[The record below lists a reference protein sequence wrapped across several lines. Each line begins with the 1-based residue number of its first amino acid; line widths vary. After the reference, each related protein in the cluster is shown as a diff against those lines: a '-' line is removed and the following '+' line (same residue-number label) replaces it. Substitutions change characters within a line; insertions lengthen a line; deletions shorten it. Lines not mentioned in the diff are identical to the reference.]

1 MGQTMALASF
11 GLHDRVE
18 FFGLMTERLGELA
31 EEKYCL
37 IAVDIGHFKVFNKWY
52 GWEAG
57 ERFLNRIANELN
69 LFEKRNHAIAGY
81 FGGDNFALFVEN
93 DEELLGRMQKNLQDA
108 AFSMG
113 NMVGFLPVY
122 GIYEV
127 VDPSVSVY
135 NMYDCALAALAH
147 VTSKYEVRSCV
158 YVPEM
163 TEQIEAELR
172 MIMEVKDALLA
183 KQFTFYVQP
192 KCCISNGKVVGAE
205 ALVRWIHPE
214 RGQIPPGEFIP
225 VLEKNGFIGD
235 LDRYV
240 WEEVCSALHEWKKQ
254 GISPV
259 PVSIN
264 VSRMD
269 ILTMDVVGYLK
280 NLVDKYQ
287 VDKSLIKV
295 EITESAYTENEGKIF
310 HTIKELKKA
319 GFTILMDDFGSGYSS
334 LNMLKS
340 AVVDVIKID
349 MQFLDMSE
357 EETRKGIDILES
369 VINMSS
375 TMGIPVIV
383 EGVETKKQEDY
394 LVGMGCRYAQ
404 GYYYYSPMPVQEF
417 AKLLGDERNLDHQGL
432 RSSQVEQL
440 HLREMMDAALFGD
453 TQLNNILG
461 PVVFYDMYKNDITI
475 TRVNDLYYRMSGAA
489 DNQDTSYTK
498 KFWSHIHPDD
508 KEKVLDLFDRAC
520 RSPLVGVKGEGRFIR
535 ADGSVLWIHLRL
547 FLLREQ
553 AGHKL
558 FFGVISEY
566 QQMKSRH
573 MKRDLSAEERKELD
587 EIGITRIEETSENL
601 PCGFGIVKVHT
612 DEQENPNDFEVLY
625 VNQEMRNICN
635 SDVGRMRRVILDL
648 FDDEV
653 TVLMQ
658 KIKEAAYGGSTI
670 KHFSY
675 SSATCRY
682 LQITLYQYR
691 TGYVGVILR
700 DVTKTYIYESILKS
714 SMMTNHK
721 VYFVHLEDDYF
732 RMVYPDENSML
743 EQGSYTK
750 TVARIMA
757 NGGIRQDAE
766 HIAEFLSIEGI
777 RANLQYRN
785 QAELCYCREKLNG
798 RMQWYVVRFNVCERS
813 GGMVRTAAATLQKIP
828 DISKWKH
835 EQDGKNWWKY

>member
-1 MGQTMALASF
+1 MGQTAALASF
-11 GLHDRVE
+11 GLHDRPS
-18 FFGLMTERLGELA
+18 FFELA
-31 EEKYCL
+31 AARLEELAGENYCL

-57 ERFLNRIANELN
+57 ERFLNRIANELG
-69 LFEKRNHAIAGY
+69 LLEKRNNAIAGY
-81 FGGDNFALFVEN
+81 FGGDNFALFVKNEK
-93 DEELLGRMQKNLQDA
+93 DLLDKMQQSLQEA
-108 AFSMG
+108 ALSMG
-113 NMVGFLPVY
+113 NMVGFLPIY

-127 VDPSVSVY
+127 VDTSVSVY
-135 NMYDCALAALAH
+135 NMYDYALAALSH
-147 VTSKYEVRSCV
+147 VTSNYEVRSCV

-163 TEQIEAELR
+163 TSQIENELR
-172 MIMEVKDALLA
+172 IITEVKNALDSG
-183 KQFTFYVQP
+183 QFTFYVQP
-192 KCCISNGKVVGAE
+192 KCCISTGKVVGAE

-214 RGQIPPGEFIP
+214 RGLIPPGEFIP
-225 VLEKNGFIGD
+225 VLEKNGFVGD

-240 WEEVCSALHEWKKQ
+240 WEEVCNALHEWKKQ

-280 NLVDKYQ
+280 KLVDKYQ
-287 VDKSLIKV
+287 VDRSLIKV
-295 EITESAYTENEGKIF
+295 EITESAYTENVGKIF
-310 HTIKELKKA
+310 DTIKELKEA

-357 EETRKGIDILES
+357 EETKKGIDILES

-383 EGVETKKQEDY
+383 EGVENKKQEDY

-404 GYYYYSPMPVQEF
+404 GYYYYRPMPVQEF
-417 AKLLGDERNLDHQGL
+417 AKLLSDDRKLDHQGFH
-432 RSSQVEQL
+432 SSQVEQL

-461 PVVFYDMYKNDITI
+461 PVVFYDMFKNDITI
-475 TRVNDLYYRMSGAA
+475 TRVNDLYYKMSGAA
-489 DNQDTSYTK
+489 EASDASYTK

-508 KEKVLDLFDRAC
+508 KEMVLGLFDRAC
-520 RSPLVGVKGEGRFIR
+520 SSPLAGAKGEGRYMR
-535 ADGSVLWIHLRL
+535 ADGSVLWIHIRL

-566 QQMKSRH
+566 QQMPSRRR
-573 MKRDLSAEERKELD
+573 KQELTAEEEKELE
-587 EIGITRIEETSENL
+587 EIGITKLEETSENL
-601 PCGFGIVKVHT
+601 PCGFGIVKIHKDSDGV
-612 DEQENPNDFEVLY
+612 PVDFEVLY
-625 VNQEMRNICN
+625 VNQEMKNICN
-635 SDVGRMRRVILDL
+635 SDTGRMHKMLINL
-648 FDDEV
+648 FDDDSPK
-653 TVLMQ
+653 LMQ
-658 KIKEAAYGGSTI
+658 KLREAAYEGSTT
-670 KHFSY
+670 KHFAY
-675 SSATCRY
+675 SSTTCRY

-691 TGYVGVILR
+691 RGYAGVILR

-714 SMMTNHK
+714 SMISSRK
-721 VYFVHLEDDYF
+721 VYFVHLEDDYY

-750 TVARIMA
+750 AVNRIVQ
-757 NGGIRQDAE
+757 NGGIRQDVE
-766 HIAEFLSIEGI
+766 QVAEFLSIAGI
-777 RANLQYRN
+777 RRNLQYRN
-785 QAELCYCREKLNG
+785 ETEHCYCRENISG
-798 RMQWYVVRFNVCERS
+798 AIEWYVVSFNVGERAN
-813 GGMVRTAAATLQKIP
+813 GVVQTVAMTLQRVA
-828 DISKWKH
+828 DISKWKQ

>member
-1 MGQTMALASF
+1 MGQTLAFASF
-11 GLHDRVE
+11 GLHDRLE
-18 FFGLMTERLGELA
+18 FFELVKERLNHLS
-31 EEKYCL
+31 EECYCL

-57 ERFLNRIANELN
+57 ERFLNRIANELG
-69 LFEKRNHAIAGY
+69 LFEKRNNAIAGY
-81 FGGDNFALFVEN
+81 FGGDNFALLIRNEK
-93 DEELLGRMQKNLQDA
+93 ELLEKMQQNLQDA

-122 GIYEV
+122 GIYEITDAEV
-127 VDPSVSVY
+127 PVY
-135 NMYDCALAALAH
+135 HMYDCALAALSH
-147 VTSKYEVRSCV
+147 VTGNYEVQSCV
-158 YVPEM
+158 YVPDM
-163 TEQIEAELR
+163 TEQIEDELR
-172 MIMEVKDALLA
+172 MIMEVKEALES

-192 KCCISNGKVVGAE
+192 KCCISTGKVVGAE
-205 ALVRWIHPE
+205 ALVRWIRPQK
-214 RGQIPPGEFIP
+214 GQIPPAAFIP

-254 GISPV
+254 GITPV

-269 ILTMDVVGYLK
+269 ILTMDVVAYL
-280 NLVDKYQ
+280 NRLIEKYQ
-287 VDKSLIKV
+287 VDRSLVKV
-295 EITESAYTENEGKIF
+295 EITESAYTENEGKIYG
-310 HTIKELKKA
+310 TIKALKKA

-357 EETRKGIDILES
+357 EETKKGIDILES

-404 GYYYYSPMPVQEF
+404 GYYYYRPMPVREF
-417 AKLLGDERNLDHQGL
+417 ARLLADDRKLDRRGMC
-432 RSSQVEQL
+432 SSQVEQL

-461 PVVFYDMYKNDITI
+461 PVVFYDMYQNDITI
-475 TRVNDLYYRMSGAA
+475 TRVNDLYYQMSGAA
-489 DNQDTSYTK
+489 QQGDASYTK
-498 KFWSHIHPDD
+498 KFWSHIHPDE
-508 KEKVLDLFDRAC
+508 KEMVMDMFDRAC
-520 RSPLVGVKGEGRFIR
+520 NSPLSGARGKGRYIT
-535 ADGSVLWIHLRL
+535 ADGSVLWIHIRL

-558 FFGVISEY
+558 FFGVVSEY
-566 QQMKSRH
+566 RQMQKQ
-573 MKRDLSAEERKELD
+573 KREVLSTEETREL
-587 EIGITRIEETSENL
+587 EKIGITKLEETSENL
-601 PCGFGIVKVHT
+601 PCGFGVVKLHEAGGEP
-612 DEQENPNDFEVLY
+612 DDFEVLY
-625 VNQEMRNICN
+625 ANQEMKNICN
-635 SDVGRMRRVILDL
+635 SDTGRIHKMIMNL
-648 FDDEV
+648 FEGDRES
-653 TVLMQ
+653 LLQ
-658 KIKEAAYGGSTI
+658 KLKEAACGGGTI
-670 KHFSY
+670 RHFAY
-675 SSATCRY
+675 NNTTLRY

-691 TGYVGVILR
+691 PGYAGLILQ

-714 SMMTNHK
+714 SMTSNRR
-721 VYFVHLEDDYF
+721 VYFVQLEDDYY

-743 EQGSYTK
+743 EQGRYTK
-750 TVARIMA
+750 AVSNMIQ
-757 NGGIRQDAE
+757 NGGVRYEAE
-766 HIAEFLSIEGI
+766 QLAEFLTIDGI
-777 RANLQYRN
+777 RRNLQYKN
-785 QAELCYCREKLNG
+785 EAEYCYSREKLDG
-798 RMQWYVVRFNVCERS
+798 TTGWYVVRLNVGERS
-813 GGMVRTAAATLQKIP
+813 DGVVQTVAMTMESIA
-828 DISKWKH
+828 DISKWKQ